1 MKENKMEKKV
11 YSFRLDQDVV
21 EKAYTS
27 GLDLPRY
34 IENILRERLKIKEC
48 PTCGAKQQKGKK

>member
-1 MKENKMEKKV
+1 MEKKV